1 MKIVSKTAPGK
12 MNSPKVLNVNKE
24 ISSNRQIV
32 QDVGKSIINKQKKD
46 KRKINSIH
54 IHK

>member
-12 MNSPKVLNVNKE
+12 MNSPKVLNV
-24 ISSNRQIV
+24 NRQIV